1 MLLVVG
7 PKDFAAA
14 GGLQPQGQTKIP
26 VKTATY
32 PDAIRVT
39 WRTMAV
45 ELDTWWFARYMPIL
59 CVTALLTDVS
69 SGGKVTSILTIL
81 WYYLCTVVAARAVDK
96 KFMTKFVDG
105 FSGVPKSTLHEP
117 NSSFSP
123 HIYEVT

>member
-1 MLLVVG
+1 MLFVVG
-7 PKDFAAA
+7 PEDFAAA

-26 VKTATY
+26 VKTAAY
-32 PDAIRVT
+32 PDAIQVT
-39 WRTMAV
+39 WRTMVV
-45 ELDTWWFARYMPIL
+45 ELDAWWFACYMPIL
-59 CVTALLTDVS
+59 CVTALLTDKS

-81 WYYLCTVVAARAVDK
+81 WYYPRAVVAARAVDK

-117 NSSFSP
+117 DSSFSP